1 MTPAEIPSQTLAE
14 AYRAL
19 AERRG
24 VNSAA
29 LDRQSVNESEF
40 LAALAYVLGI
50 PLIETQDLGDALLSD
65 CRALTAELESDALMD
80 YQFVPMARRGETLI
94 VISSCPWD
102 SVATEV
108 LLGYFQPCA
117 CVKFVLA
124 SPACLRELLTK
135 LKPAESKASE
145 TALPDQMM
153 RSSSAKAAI
162 PQPPSSAAQPRE
174 RAPAPVSTGA
184 PIVLP
189 PGARPAL
196 KTAARNSPPAQPDG
210 RPLLTTDDITHLM
223 NVLAGEIHRLTQQK
237 SQRSL

>member
-1 MTPAEIPSQTLAE
+1 MPPAEIPSQTLAE

-50 PLIETQDLGDALLSD
+50 PLIETADLNDALLSD

-124 SPACLRELLTK
+124 SPTCLRELLTK
-135 LKPAESKASE
+135 LKLAESNSAE
-145 TALPDQMM
+145 TALPEHMI

-162 PQPPSSAAQPRE
+162 PQPPACAAQPQE
-174 RAPAPVSTGA
+174 RAAAPVSTGA
-184 PIVLP
+184 SVVVP
-189 PGARPAL
+189 PGTRPAP

-210 RPLLTTDDITHLM
+210 EPLLTTDDITHLM
-223 NVLAGEIHRLTQQK
+223 NVLAGEIHRLSQQK